1 MATLCEKIGVG
12 QSVGVLSTIVVTED
26 AMQREKYLLG
36 LKLGWWNFKLYMGG
50 FGIYFDQIKNIISG
64 LPFMITWAILMLP

>member
-36 LKLGWWNFKLYMGG
+36 LKLGR
-50 FGIYFDQIKNIISG
+50 
-64 LPFMITWAILMLP
+64 